1 MILICIDGD
10 LELKERYGKLREQ
23 SKREDEDY
31 VKRII
36 GTRLDDLIKQLT
48 GIEITNK
55 HGMEINIDDRAIKTR
70 PERIRI
76 HHSNPHYQ
84 GKNRMNTKKD

>member
-1 MILICIDGD
+1 M
-10 LELKERYGKLREQ
+10 
-23 SKREDEDY
+23 
-31 VKRII
+31 
-36 GTRLDDLIKQLT
+36 T
-48 GIEITNK
+48 GSEITNK

-84 GKNRMNTKKD
+84 EEPEEYRKGLRKEKPRKKKSCGPFDPSILPMEVRTRLHNENVVPLW